1 MADKIERRTD
11 AVPLKRGAEQRSERV
26 ILKLR
31 RKYVDGALAELAD
44 GEGRRVSA
52 RAEHLPIAGEFHPD
66 RVASGKPAGQ
76 GGRAGDGERDFF
88 EPGIFVFFER
98 KSGEESGGVGRA
110 AVFVLGHEFAPGDED
125 AACFDETPQ
134 RLRGTRQRIPDADG
148 DDRFVSTEP
157 AFGQLLLK
165 HRVEGA
171 VREGERSG
179 GRRDLVPGRNRHGA
193 GHAFG
198 RVRKQNRRFTRNV
211 PAARR
216 EVFGETEDLL
226 FGVHD
231 RPEVGGGIGVRV
243 QDHPRELFGDA
254 PAALFASGRFPVPG
268 ALRPLEEVGRVRAA
282 HEVEPDPVQGR
293 AVVAACVRLGV
304 VHRLAVGQRPEE
316 GAHQDSF
323 GDAGVDRRSRTRVLG
338 RRVVARRRFDRDAA
352 AGRQRDRVE
361 LPVDFEEIH
370 VRARQTAVIAAAHDL
385 KAEPGIGS
393 QAADGFDAELC
404 KLNEAGFHELR
415 PVDEEPAVLIR
426 GPEVCGRGEIR
437 VAAAVGLVHRPGRAV
452 PFFEKSGEQLP
463 VVRTRVVVGRFVEE
477 FAEHE
482 RIAALLQLP
491 DARFPDHAVEFFSFG
506 MERIVRDPV
515 VVGPGA
521 VFVDCSFRQPGGEC
535 RILGDFSVAPRE
547 GREVHKGRQPV
558 RLHGFPGRLVFFG
571 ERLVAEFREDSPDP
585 VGGGENGDRVE
596 AEALRVPI
604 GQRLLVE
611 PFQACVVAAGRSDV
625 VG

>member
-1 MADKIERRTD
+1 MQHDAGPVVVLVEADQLARHAEEFQGSPRHAAERVVAALIGPAAFAVAGDAVRKAAVAVLPQVERRGLRRIDLVTESGGGAGGPFGPDGGRERIGFPFQLGAGERRERAESCFKLRFAAGADYRAVLRFEQQERPAVPHRKRPVADQIRGGASGRERELDELRVAVPVEQVKQRRAAALRGVRFDIDREIPLRMADKIERRTD

-76 GGRAGDGERDFF
+76 GCRAGDGERDFF

-165 HRVEGA
+165 HRVEGT

-198 RVRKQNRRFTRNV
+198 RLRKQNRRFTRNV

-243 QDHPRELFGDA
+243 QDHPWELFGDA

-268 ALRPLEEVGRVRAA
+268 
-282 HEVEPDPVQGR
+282 
-293 AVVAACVRLGV
+293 
-304 VHRLAVGQRPEE
+304 
-316 GAHQDSF
+316 
-323 GDAGVDRRSRTRVLG
+323 
-338 RRVVARRRFDRDAA
+338 
-352 AGRQRDRVE
+352 
-361 LPVDFEEIH
+361 
-370 VRARQTAVIAAAHDL
+370 
-385 KAEPGIGS
+385 PGIPYW
-393 QAADGFDAELC
+393 
-404 KLNEAGFHELR
+404 R
-415 PVDEEPAVLIR
+415 R
-426 GPEVCGRGEIR
+426 
-437 VAAAVGLVHRPGRAV
+437 
-452 PFFEKSGEQLP
+452 
-463 VVRTRVVVGRFVEE
+463 
-477 FAEHE
+477 
-482 RIAALLQLP
+482 
-491 DARFPDHAVEFFSFG
+491 
-506 MERIVRDPV
+506 
-515 VVGPGA
+515 
-521 VFVDCSFRQPGGEC
+521 
-535 RILGDFSVAPRE
+535 
-547 GREVHKGRQPV
+547 
-558 RLHGFPGRLVFFG
+558 
-571 ERLVAEFREDSPDP
+571 
-585 VGGGENGDRVE
+585 
-596 AEALRVPI
+596 
-604 GQRLLVE
+604 
-611 PFQACVVAAGRSDV
+611 
-625 VG
+625 